1 MGTNLLN
8 YKDHLTHWKGIPL
21 AQLSRD
27 ECLDAMQ
34 ELNKKFHN
42 VLGSYQTLILKQ
54 GRSDVFHN

>member
-1 MGTNLLN
+1 MGASLLN

-34 ELNKKFHN
+34 DLNRRYHSLMEN
-42 VLGSYQTLILKQ
+42 YQQLIVKQ